1 MFDNHLTRKFA
12 DFLHEIGLKVSP
24 RNLEGETFLRG
35 ILIENGE
42 IFVDETLLEFPGD
55 ILHEAGHL
63 ATAPAKFRPQL
74 SDTVELPEFNMDSL
88 ETAAMLWS
96 YAAAI
101 HLEIDPRIVFHPHG
115 YKGNSEGILFNY
127 SLGMFMGIH
136 VLEESEMAFGQNP
149 AAQKNVEPFPKMQKW
164 LRD

>member
-1 MFDNHLTRKFA
+1 MFTNPLTRKFA
-12 DFLHEIGLKVSP
+12 DFLHEIGLKISP

-42 IFVDETLLEFPGD
+42 LFVDELRLEFVGD

-63 ATAPAKFRPQL
+63 ATAPAEFRPRL
-74 SDTVELPEFNMDSL
+74 SDTVELPDFNMDSL

-101 HLEIDPRIVFHPHG
+101 HLKIDPRIVFHPHG
-115 YKGNSEGILFNY
+115 YKGSSEGILFNY
-127 SLGMFMGIH
+127 SLGMFLGIQ
-136 VLEESEMAFGQNP
+136 VLEESEMAFGQNL
-149 AAQKNVEPFPKMQKW
+149 AAQKNVEPFPEMQKW

>member
-1 MFDNHLTRKFA
+1 MFTNPLTRKFA
-12 DFLHEIGLKVSP
+12 DFLHEIGLKISP

-42 IFVDETLLEFPGD
+42 LFVDESRLEFVGD

-63 ATAPAKFRPQL
+63 ATAPAEFRPRL
-74 SDTVELPEFNMDSL
+74 SDTVELPDFNMDSL

-101 HLEIDPRIVFHPHG
+101 HLQIDPRIVFHPHG
-115 YKGNSEGILFNY
+115 YKGSSEGILFNY
-127 SLGMFMGIH
+127 SLGMFMGLQ
-136 VLEESEMAFGQNP
+136 VLEESEMAFGQNL
-149 AAQKNVEPFPKMQKW
+149 AAQKNVEPFPEMQKW
-164 LRD
+164 VRD

>member
-1 MFDNHLTRKFA
+1 MFTNPLIRKFA
-12 DFLHEIGLKVSP
+12 EFLHEIGLKISL

-42 IFVDETLLEFPGD
+42 LFVDESRLEFVGD

-63 ATAPAKFRPQL
+63 ATAPAEFRPRL
-74 SDTVELPEFNMDSL
+74 SDTVELPDFNMDSL

-101 HLEIDPRIVFHPHG
+101 HLKIDPRIVFHPHG
-115 YKGNSEGILFNY
+115 YKGSSEGILFNY
-127 SLGMFMGIH
+127 SLGMFMGIQ
-136 VLEESEMAFGQNP
+136 VLEESEMAFGQNL
-149 AAQKNVEPFPKMQKW
+149 AAQKNVEPFPEMQKW